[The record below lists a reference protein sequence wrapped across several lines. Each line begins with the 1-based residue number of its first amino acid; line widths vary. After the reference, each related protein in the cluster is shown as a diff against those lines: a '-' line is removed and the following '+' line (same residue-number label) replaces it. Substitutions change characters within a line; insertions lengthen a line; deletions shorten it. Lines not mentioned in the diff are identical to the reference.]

1 MVTQREIK
9 QHSKK
14 FNVTP
19 ATIEKDWVLGHLLN
33 AFYSFDAIEKNF
45 VFKGGTCLKKC
56 YFGDYRF
63 SEDLDFTLLD
73 KVKYTDIKELLFRKA
88 ELKDI
93 EIVNIE
99 QFVNQQKQQKNR
111 RAWESS
117 LKQHLPVNALPD
129 FDIVYT
135 ELFEIV
141 NAVLKS

>member
-1 MVTQREIK
+1 MTQKEIEHIALQK
-9 QHSKK
+9 DILK
-14 FNVTP
+14 
-19 ATIEKDWVLGHLLN
+19 AIIDKDWVLGHLLN
-33 AFYSFDAIEKNF
+33 AFYSFEDIKNCF

-73 KVKYTDIKELLFRKA
+73 KVKYADIKELLFRKA

-111 RAWESS
+111 RAWESK
-117 LKQHLPVNALPD
+117 LKKNGFANLCPLRLHKTN
-129 FDIVYT
+129 
-135 ELFEIV
+135 
-141 NAVLKS
+141 